1 MMDQLIE
8 LIVVN
13 GAPIAAEAIAAEA
26 QNHPT
31 EDPKA
36 ALEEAA
42 RALVIREL
50 LLEKAQELELVAKPA
65 DLGHGKRESD
75 EEALVRTLLEREVN
89 IPEADEAACRRFYAG
104 HGAHFKT
111 PELFEAA
118 HILIAA
124 DANDSEAFGCAV
136 AQAEALIREL
146 QQTPDR
152 FAELARHH
160 SDCSSAKDGGSLGQV
175 ERGQTTP
182 EFETFL
188 VTLDEGQLC
197 PVPVPTHYGA
207 HILRLDRRVSGR
219 TLPFEEV
226 ADLIA
231 HYLQEASFRR
241 GVAQYIRLL
250 AGEADIR
257 GIELDAVD
265 SPLVQ

>member
-1 MMDQLIE
+1 L
-8 LIVVN
+8 
-13 GAPIAAEAIAAEA
+13 
-26 QNHPT
+26 
-31 EDPKA
+31 
-36 ALEEAA
+36 A
-42 RALVIREL
+42 RR
-50 LLEKAQELELVAKPA
+50 
-65 DLGHGKRESD
+65 SS
-75 EEALVRTLLEREVN
+75 
-89 IPEADEAACRRFYAG
+89 

-118 HILIAA
+118 HILFVA
-124 DANDSEAFGCAV
+124 DANDSDAFGWAV
-136 AQAEALIREL
+136 TQAEALIKEL
-146 QQTPDR
+146 QQTPEC
-152 FAELARHH
+152 FAKLAQHY
-160 SDCSSAKDGGSLGQV
+160 SDCSSARNGGALGQV
-175 ERGQTTP
+175 ELGQTTP

-241 GVAQYIRLL
+241 GVSQYIRLL
-250 AGEADIR
+250 AGEAEIR
-257 GIELDAVD
+257 GIELNVET